1 MESDARQATPQP
13 SPAPSTADET
23 RAPDRMLRLVWRHQV
38 GEEAGARGP
47 RKKWSVD
54 EVVDTAIEDA
64 DATGIEG
71 LSMRKIAEK
80 LHTSAAS
87 LYTYIPGR
95 DELLGL
101 MIDQVMGRVD
111 LPPFGGAA
119 TDPEVVGDRL
129 REVSRLA
136 WEEIHRH
143 PWLLAAQRHRPLIG
157 PNISRRYEWQL
168 SALDG
173 CGLDDVSMDH
183 TIALVESHAV
193 ASASASINARELARM
208 SGHSDAEWWQVNEPV
223 LSQVMRGDDFRV
235 SGRVG
240 TAVGEKYQA
249 ITDPV
254 AVYEYGLMVILDGVG
269 MRLRDIADAGGA
281 DGA

>member
-1 MESDARQATPQP
+1 
-13 SPAPSTADET
+13 
-23 RAPDRMLRLVWRHQV
+23 MLRLVWRHQV
-38 GEEAGARGP
+38 GEETGARGP

-64 DATGIEG
+64 DTIGVEG
-71 LSMRKIAEK
+71 LSMRRIAEK

-111 LPPFGGAA
+111 LPSFSGAA
-119 TDPEVVGDRL
+119 IDPEVVGDRL
-129 REVSRLA
+129 RVISRLA
-136 WEEIHRH
+136 WDEIHRH

-183 TIALVESHAV
+183 TVALVESHAV
-193 ASASASINARELARM
+193 ASAAASVNARELARM

-223 LSQVMRGDDFRV
+223 LSQVMQGDEFPV

-249 ITDPV
+249 ITDPA
-254 AVYEYGLMVILDGVG
+254 AVYEYGLEVILDGVRT
-269 MRLRDIADAGGA
+269 RLGGA
-281 DGA
+281 SGAPGTDGI